1 MKKLILFVISFL
13 FIMGYSVSASE
24 TVTYN
29 IDEFHISVDIPKE
42 YLVFTK
48 NIKDD
53 NPSLKKTGLTKE
65 AVVSFL
71 ESGNMYL
78 CALPE
83 NREFEIYLCFE
94 NKSFS
99 SLNKLSPEEKN
110 LLINSITYNIT
121 QANMQPSNFLFY
133 DNNGQTF
140 IKYEIRKDEKDYL
153 LQCGTIYGKKRLVFY

>member
-1 MKKLILFVISFL
+1 MKKLVFFIITFILIIVE
-13 FIMGYSVSASE
+13 SVSASE